1 MAMAKRLTQQSSPAF
16 LERKRYARA
25 TVFFARWLIFLPVL
39 LLPAG
44 GRPTASPPFAD
55 ADFAARKVLPT
66 RLSFKQEHNRFATAG
81 GRDFSR
87 FVRPKPLDTRLRVAG
102 WRKTSSSRSARDYLH
117 PKAPRRYGHAPHRPP
132 LHAYP
137 STVAGGHSRYL
148 SSLPRRLQ
156 LPSQARVFSQTVA
169 RQILVLVDQ
178 DRPQYLSDEL
188 AHTYRLQRLSSR
200 PIALLRARAELFRV
214 REGQSEEA
222 VLAALQQ
229 DGRVRSAQL
238 NRRYF
243 HTGSTDQRYLHAG
256 EAKRRY
262 FGAGDERQ
270 DASPIPQYGPS
281 KVGLPAAHQLALGRN
296 VIIAVI
302 DSNVDIGH
310 PDLRGAVRRS
320 FNATG
325 RPDPTP
331 DFHGTAVAGIIRA
344 HGLVEGVA
352 PQAEI
357 LAVRAFRTSYPQASS
372 ETTTDVLVTAVDWA
386 VKNGARILNMS
397 FVGSRDPVIE
407 QLLEAVNQKGI
418 VAVAAAG
425 NGGPTAAPAY
435 PAAYPGVIA
444 VTAVDEADR
453 LYEHANRGSYIAV
466 AAPGVDILAP
476 VERGGHAY
484 LSGTSFAAAYVSG
497 IAALLLERDPNL
509 DAKALVDLIRDG
521 ADDLGPAGRD
531 DDFGAGR
538 VNAYTS
544 LRLIRNDLA
553 ATK

>member
-1 MAMAKRLTQQSSPAF
+1 MAMAKRSTQQSSPAF
-16 LERKRYARA
+16 VEYKRCARA
-25 TVFFARWLIFLPVL
+25 AVLSPRWLVFLAVL

-44 GRPTASPPFAD
+44 SPPAASPPFAID
-55 ADFAARKVLPT
+55 AGFAARNVLPA
-66 RLSFKQEHNRFATAG
+66 RFSFKQENYRLASAGRRDSSRFA
-81 GRDFSR
+81 
-87 FVRPKPLDTRLRVAG
+87 RPKPLDRQAKVG
-102 WRKTSSSRSARDYLH
+102 WRKKSSSRLARDYPH
-117 PKAPRRYGHAPHRPP
+117 RKPPRRYGHAPHRPS
-132 LHAYP
+132 LRAYP
-137 STVAGGHSRYL
+137 GAVAVEHSQYL

-156 LPSQARVFSQTVA
+156 LPSQGQVFPQTVV

-178 DRPQYLSDEL
+178 DHPPSLGEEL
-188 AHTYRLQRLSSR
+188 ARTYRLEQLSSQ

-243 HTGSTDQRYLHAG
+243 QSGTTDQRYRHAG

-262 FGAGDERQ
+262 FRAGDERQ
-270 DASPIPQYGPS
+270 DTPAIPQYGPS
-281 KVGLPAAHQLALGRN
+281 KVGVPAAHQMTLGRN
-296 VIIAVI
+296 VVIAVI
-302 DSNVDIGH
+302 DSNVDTGH
-310 PDLRGAVRRS
+310 PDLKGAVRRS

-325 RPDPTP
+325 RPDAAP

-344 HGLVEGVA
+344 HGLVEGIA

-357 LAVRAFRTSYPQASS
+357 LAVRAFRTSDPRGPS
-372 ETTTDVLVTAVDWA
+372 ETTTHVLVTAVDWA
-386 VKNGARILNMS
+386 VKNGARVLNMS
-397 FVGSRDPVIE
+397 FVGSRDPAIE
-407 QLLEAVNQKGI
+407 QLLEAANQKGI

-425 NGGPTAAPAY
+425 NGGPKAAPAY

-453 LYEHANRGSYIAV
+453 RYEHANRGSYISV

-509 DAKALVDLIRDG
+509 DAQALADLIRDG
-521 ADDLGPAGRD
+521 ADDLGPVGRD

-544 LRLIRNDLA
+544 LKLIRNDLA

>member
-1 MAMAKRLTQQSSPAF
+1 MAMAKGSTQQSSPA
-16 LERKRYARA
+16 LVERKRRTRA
-25 TVFFARWLIFLPVL
+25 EMRFARWLVFLPVL
-39 LLPAG
+39 LLPASL
-44 GRPTASPPFAD
+44 PAASPPSAID
-55 ADFAARKVLPT
+55 AGSAARSVLPA
-66 RLSFKQEHNRFATAG
+66 RFSFKQENYGFGSAAR
-81 GRDFSR
+81 RDSSR
-87 FVRPKPLDTRLRVAG
+87 FVRLKALDRQSKVLGWPK
-102 WRKTSSSRSARDYLH
+102 KSSSRLARDNPH
-117 PKAPRRYGHAPHRPP
+117 RKPPHGNKHAPHRPP
-132 LHAYP
+132 LRANP
-137 STVAGGHSRYL
+137 GIVAEGQPQYL

-156 LPSQARVFSQTVA
+156 LPSQGQVFPQTVV
-169 RQILVLVDQ
+169 REILVLVDE
-178 DRPQYLSDEL
+178 DRPQSLGDEL
-188 AHTYRLQRLSSR
+188 AHTYRLEQLSSQ

-214 REGQSEEA
+214 REGQSEETA
-222 VLAALQQ
+222 LSALQQ

-262 FGAGDERQ
+262 FGAVDGRQ
-270 DASPIPQYGPS
+270 GAPAIPQYGPS
-281 KVGLPAAHQLALGRN
+281 KVGVPAAHQVALGRN

-302 DSNVDIGH
+302 DSNVDSGH
-310 PDLRGAVRRS
+310 PDLRGAVTRS
-320 FNATG
+320 FNAAG
-325 RPDPTP
+325 PPDEAP

-344 HGLVEGVA
+344 HGLVQSIA

-357 LAVRAFRTSYPQASS
+357 LAVRAFRTSDPRALP
-372 ETTTDVLVTAVDWA
+372 ETTTHVLVTALDWA
-386 VKNGARILNMS
+386 VKKGARILNMS
-397 FVGSRDPVIE
+397 FVGSRDPAIE
-407 QLLEAVNQKGI
+407 QLLEAANQKGI

-453 LYEHANRGSYIAV
+453 RYEHANRGSYIAV

-476 VERGGHAY
+476 VERGGYAY

-509 DAKALVDLIRDG
+509 DAKALADLISVG
-521 ADDLGPAGRD
+521 ADDLGPVGRD

-544 LRLIRNDLA
+544 LKLISNELA